1 MRTQRLPWVSMMRCR
16 SGFRPSCSALSCF
29 RLCVQGVV
37 CALVYNSATQI
48 GIAATKKKRCP
59 CLLFVSLLNVLHRVS
74 SQMCKV
80 LQSFLDTCCAA
91 FITLSSLERV
101 ADQLHPRTSSHGQ
114 KVQSGCCCQARQTS
128 CPSQTPCFEAVLGVP
143 ESEVCSWRS
152 RCAGSWHPLGPCDLE
167 SFHC

>member
-1 MRTQRLPWVSMMRCR
+1 
-16 SGFRPSCSALSCF
+16 
-29 RLCVQGVV
+29 
-37 CALVYNSATQI
+37 
-48 GIAATKKKRCP
+48 
-59 CLLFVSLLNVLHRVS
+59 
-74 SQMCKV
+74 MCKV

-167 SFHC
+167 SFHCWSPEGIWQKDSINPWRGWPSAQMVRQALPPLLERRLAEENPPGHSQVPMLCQSLQGIYTATPPASHFPSLIR